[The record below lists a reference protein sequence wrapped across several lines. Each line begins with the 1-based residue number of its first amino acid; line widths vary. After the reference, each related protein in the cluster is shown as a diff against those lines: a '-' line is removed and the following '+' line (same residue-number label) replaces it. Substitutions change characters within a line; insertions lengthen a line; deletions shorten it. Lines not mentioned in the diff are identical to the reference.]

1 MTVFKSLF
9 PGIWIKVN
17 GGGSKRSNVAL
28 DKKAENFLILKIGC
42 DSLSY
47 RLNMKLDLQ
56 SLFET
61 PKSQLV
67 CCLGTGKPVAATAA
81 CRHLE
86 FGGTAA
92 ATTTDQSDRRIWVAG
107 FLGRPLQAGHWEKR
121 QKL

>member
-1 MTVFKSLF
+1 M
-9 PGIWIKVN
+9 
-17 GGGSKRSNVAL
+17 
-28 DKKAENFLILKIGC
+28 E
-42 DSLSY
+42 
-47 RLNMKLDLQ
+47 LDLQ

-81 CRHLE
+81 RRHLE

-92 ATTTDQSDRRIWVAG
+92 ATTDQSDRRVWVAG

-121 QKL
+121 QNLRSALPCLVDPDLYGSISLTFWPYSK